1 MVNVKIINDNCLVA
15 IRKMPDNSVDSIVCD
30 PPYGL
35 GKEPN
40 PVKVMKAWIENGYY
54 EIKGSGFMGKEW
66 DAFVP
71 QPIVWKECF
80 RVLKPGGHLLT
91 FAGTRTQLRHYYL
104 SLNKSYTI
112 YGNEVG

>member
-40 PVKVMKAWIENGYY
+40 PVKVMKA
-54 EIKGSGFMGKEW
+54 
-66 DAFVP
+66 
-71 QPIVWKECF
+71 
-80 RVLKPGGHLLT
+80 
-91 FAGTRTQLRHYYL
+91 
-104 SLNKSYTI
+104 
-112 YGNEVG
+112 